1 MATLEIRPG
10 TSPFN
15 DGWVQSADAAWANVL
30 AGYVAGFS
38 NISNTT
44 FTAGTNFTGSEY
56 RGAQVFLQMG
66 LSDPVL
72 TGAIINSVTL
82 EMTKSSGSA
91 SGFINEARIYNRTG
105 GIGTS
110 WYRTQAEYAAL
121 PIAATLDVT
130 SSISNGVVTFTSD
143 SGFAAAVEAAIGGT
157 IGFVICNDLFAAG
170 TTPTTNRSINFSS
183 ANDATAA
190 NRPALIIDYTPASA
204 IAIPVF
210 DHHYRTMR
218 AA

>member
-1 MATLEIRPG
+1 VATLEIRPG

-15 DGWVQSADAAWANVL
+15 DGTVLSSDAAWATVL
-30 AGYVAGFS
+30 AGYSAGFV
-38 NISNTT
+38 NTSGT
-44 FTAGTNFTGSEY
+44 VHQAGTEFNGSVY
-56 RGAQVFLQMG
+56 RAGQIFLRMD

-72 TGAIINSVTL
+72 TGATINSATL
-82 EMTKSSGSA
+82 EMRKSSGAA
-91 SGFINEARIYNRTG
+91 SGFVIEARIFDPDTG
-105 GIGTS
+105 VTTAD
-110 WYRTQAEYAAL
+110 YRTSAQFAAL
-121 PIAATLDVT
+121 TLGATLDV
-130 SSISNGVVTFTSD
+130 SGSLSNGVYSFASA
-143 SGFAAAVEAAIGGT
+143 SGLASAVQSAIGGF
-157 IGFVICNDLFAAG
+157 IGFAVCNDLFAAG